1 MEARILMNKEKIIDE
16 VGEELTEVES
26 AEWYACKGKVSPDK
40 WDWNLIKREWKK
52 LGMPKD
58 VAYDPFHIPMA
69 YKDPKK
75 CGYYMLISK
84 RGVGKTTSMVL
95 LGLILFKLYG
105 VKTQYIRQK
114 KEMLSPKYAQ
124 ELMATILACGYI
136 EKLTEG
142 RWNYATYYANRWC
155 FAKIDEDGKVIE
167 KTNTHFMYT
176 LSIDQ
181 SFTYKS
187 NYNAPDGDFTIFDEF
202 IGKFYTQNEFVY
214 YMDILSTIIRKRTG
228 VINVMLSNAIDEY
241 SEYFEEFEINEQIRQ
256 MKKGDCD
263 IVTTP
268 GGTKIYVELIDHHDK
283 NAARLNKEYFG
294 FKNPRLYA
302 ITGSGEWNVP
312 VCKHYDLTEEVEVI
326 DKTRYI
332 KMGLNLVNLELC
344 RSEKYGYIVRV
355 HKATR
360 YHDDSIIYTMDEV
373 EDDRFRKGHGW
384 SKVDRFFWGLLAK
397 DKWHYATNS
406 QKNFVD
412 KYQSIAYN

>member
-1 MEARILMNKEKIIDE
+1 MRKKKILDE
-16 VGEELTEVES
+16 LGEEIYEVET
-26 AEWYACKGKVSPDK
+26 AEWYACKGKVPPSK
-40 WDWNLIKREWKK
+40 WDWSLIKKEWKK

-58 VAYDPFHIPMA
+58 LAYDPFHIPFSA
-69 YKDPKK
+69 QDRRH

-95 LGLILFKLYG
+95 LGMILFKLYG
-105 VKTQYIRQK
+105 VKIQYIRQNQD
-114 KEMLSPKYAQ
+114 MLKPKYAQ
-124 ELMATILACGYI
+124 ELMSTILSCGYI

-142 RWNYATYYANRWC
+142 RWNYAYYYANRWV
-155 FAKIDEDGKVIE
+155 FAKIDEDGHIVE
-167 KTNTHFMYT
+167 KTNIHFMYT

-187 NYNAPDGDFTIFDEF
+187 NYNAPDGDMTIFDEF
-202 IGKFYTQNEFVY
+202 IGKRYTPNEFVY
-214 YMDILSTIIRKRTG
+214 YMDMLSTIIRKRSG
-228 VINVMLSNAIDEY
+228 VINVMLSNNIDEY
-241 SEYFEEFEINEQIRQ
+241 SEYFDEFEINERVRT

-263 IVTTP
+263 IITTP

-294 FKNPRLYA
+294 FRNPRLVA
-302 ITGSGEWNVP
+302 ITGEGEWNVP
-312 VCKHYDLTEEVEVI
+312 CCKHYDLDDTVELI
-326 DKTRYI
+326 DRTHYI
-332 KMGLNLVNLELC
+332 KMGLNLVNLELYE
-344 RSEKYGYIVRV
+344 SEKYGYCIHV

-360 YHDDSIIYTMDEV
+360 YYEDSIIYTMDEI

-384 SKVDRFFWGLLAK
+384 SKVDAFFWTLLSR

-412 KYQSIAYN
+412 KYQQIAYTR